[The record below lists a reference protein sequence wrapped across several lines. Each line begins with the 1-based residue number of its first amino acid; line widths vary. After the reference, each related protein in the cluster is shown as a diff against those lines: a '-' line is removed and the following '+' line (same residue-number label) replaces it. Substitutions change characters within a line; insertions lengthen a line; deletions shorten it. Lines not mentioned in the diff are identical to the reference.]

1 MTTIT
6 LNKTDF
12 NLSISKLVNLTPHEI
27 NIHSADAGNEIKLQ
41 DTIKPSGNI
50 ARIEMNKKILGYL
63 NGFAIWQTK
72 AEKIINLPEPETG
85 VGYIVSMVVREAC
98 PNRTDLFSPG
108 DLIRNSA
115 GQPVGCHGL
124 VSN

>member
-1 MTTIT
+1 MNIIT
-6 LNKTDF
+6 LQKTDF
-12 NLSISKLVNLTPHEI
+12 TMATLINLTPHEI
-27 NIHSADAGNEIKLQ
+27 NVHSADADGEIKLQ
-41 DTIKPSGNI
+41 ATFKPSGNI
-50 ARIEMNKKILGYL
+50 ARIEMNKKIIGYF

-72 AEKIINLPEPETG
+72 AEKIINLPDPETG
-85 VGYIVSMVVREAC
+85 IGYIVSMVIREAC
-98 PNRTDLFSPG
+98 PTRTDLFSPG